1 MHRPVAFSPASVHR
15 AGIVRLLDQYILKN
29 FLLPFVYCC
38 LGFIAIWLVFELG
51 SKANDFINGGAS
63 LGYIF
68 AFQLEQLPS
77 VMVLILPIAL
87 LLALL
92 YCLGRMS
99 QSNEILSMLSAGVS
113 LGRVLLPIFL
123 LGVAAVALS
132 TYLQYS
138 AAPKAD
144 ARRERAEAELEAG
157 RRLQR
162 LNFTTGYLFPNRSDN
177 RVWFI
182 EKMPS
187 NLSQPLEG
195 VRVEQTTP
203 QGITK
208 YYAAVATYDEPTR
221 AWTFRDGRV
230 VHCSPDGNVLDIAFP
245 PVQTITG
252 WSETP
257 WRINSAVLQPD
268 KLSVPELHQYLT
280 LNGDFTDAQ
289 LAPFRAYLA
298 QRWANPWTCLVVV
311 LFASALGVVYQRRS
325 VLSGVATAIVLFALI
340 FFFGNLFLALGKGAR
355 MPALPSAWAVNVVFG
370 AVGLLLLRQR
380 ALNRDRMFS

>member
-1 MHRPVAFSPASVHR
+1 M
-15 AGIVRLLDQYILKN
+15 RLLDQYLLRN
-29 FLLPFVYCC
+29 FLLPFLYCC
-38 LGFIAIWLVFELG
+38 LGFVAVWLVFELG
-51 SKANDFINGGAS
+51 SKANDFISSGAS

-68 AFQLEQLPS
+68 MFQLEQLPS
-77 VMVLILPIAL
+77 VALLILPVAL

-113 LGRVLLPIFL
+113 LGRVLLPIFCLGL
-123 LGVAAVALS
+123 LAVALS
-132 TYLQYS
+132 TYLNYA

-162 LNFTTGYLFPNRSDN
+162 LNTTVGYLFPNRADH

-182 EKMPS
+182 ERMPADTS
-187 NLSQPLEG
+187 LPLEG

-203 QGITK
+203 EGITK
-208 YYAAVATYDEPTR
+208 YYAAVATYDETHR
-221 AWTFRDGRV
+221 AWNFRDGRV
-230 VHCSPDGNVLDIAFP
+230 VHSSPDGNVLDISYPAQ
-245 PVQTITG
+245 QTITG

-268 KLSVPELHQYLT
+268 KLSVPELRQYLT
-280 LNGDFTDAQ
+280 LNGDFTDVQ
-289 LAPFRAYLA
+289 LAPFRSQLA
-298 QRWANPWTCLVVV
+298 QRWANPWNCLVVV

-325 VLSGVATAIVLFALI
+325 VLTGVATAIILFALI
-340 FFFGNLFLALGKGAR
+340 FFFSNLFLALGKGAR
-355 MPALPSAWAVNVVFG
+355 MPAVWSAWAVNLVFG
-370 AVGLLLLRQR
+370 VVGGLLLRQR

>member
-1 MHRPVAFSPASVHR
+1 M
-15 AGIVRLLDQYILKN
+15 RLLDRYILRN

-38 LGFIAIWLVFELG
+38 LGFIAVWLVFELG
-51 SKANDFINGGAS
+51 SKANDFISGGAT

-68 AFQLEQLPS
+68 TFQLEQLPS
-77 VMVLILPIAL
+77 VAVLILPVAL

-113 LGRVLLPIFL
+113 LGRLLLPIFC
-123 LGVAAVALS
+123 LGLGAVALS
-132 TYLQYS
+132 TYLQYA

-162 LNFTTGYLFPNRSDN
+162 LNATAGYLFPNRADN

-182 EKMPS
+182 EKMPADTS
-187 NLSQPLEG
+187 LPLEG
-195 VRVEQTTP
+195 VRVEQVTP
-203 QGITK
+203 AGITK
-208 YYAAVATYDEPTR
+208 YYAQTATYDEAARTWLFHDAR
-221 AWTFRDGRV
+221 TLRTN
-230 VHCSPDGNVLDIAFP
+230 PDGGGTLPDGSFEIAYP
-245 PVQTITG
+245 PLLKITG

-268 KLSVPELHQYLT
+268 KLSVPELNQYLT
-280 LNGDFTDAQ
+280 LNGDFTEAQ
-289 LAPFRAYLA
+289 LAPFRSQLA
-298 QRWANPWTCLVVV
+298 LRWANPWNCMVVV
-311 LFASALGVVYQRRS
+311 FFAAALGVVYQRRS
-325 VLSGVATAIVLFALI
+325 VLAGVATAIILFALMI
-340 FFFGNLFLALGKGAR
+340 FFGNLFLALGKGAR
-355 MPALPSAWAVNVVFG
+355 VPAVLAAWAVNLVFG

-380 ALNRDRMFS
+380 ALNRDQLF

>member
-1 MHRPVAFSPASVHR
+1 M
-15 AGIVRLLDQYILKN
+15 RLLDRYILKN

-38 LGFIAIWLVFELG
+38 LGFIAVWLVFELG
-51 SKANDFINGGAS
+51 SKASDFTSNGAT

-68 AFQLEQLPS
+68 TFQLEQLPS
-77 VMVLILPIAL
+77 VMLLILPVAL

-113 LGRVLLPIFL
+113 LGRVLLPIFC
-123 LGVAAVALS
+123 LGLAAVALS
-132 TYLQYS
+132 TYLNYA

-144 ARRERAEAELEAG
+144 ARRDRAEAELENG

-162 LNFTTGYLFPNRSDN
+162 LNATAGYLFPNRADD

-187 NLSQPLEG
+187 DTSLPLEG

-208 YYAAVATYDEPTR
+208 YYAAVATYDAPTR
-221 AWTFRDGRV
+221 AWTFRNGRL
-230 VHCSPDGNVLDIAFP
+230 VHCSPDGSVLDITHPAE
-245 PVQTITG
+245 QTITG
-252 WSETP
+252 WNETP

-268 KLSVPELHQYLT
+268 KLSVPELNQYLT
-280 LNGDFTDAQ
+280 LNGDFTDVQ
-289 LAPFRAYLA
+289 LAPFRAHLA
-298 QRWANPWTCLVVV
+298 TRWASPWNCLVVV
-311 LFASALGVVYQRRS
+311 FFASALGVVYQRRS
-325 VLSGVATAIVLFALI
+325 VLAGVATAIILFALI
-340 FFFGNLFLALGKGAR
+340 FFFSNLFLALGKGDR
-355 MPALPSAWAVNVVFG
+355 MPALLSAWAVNLVFG
-370 AVGLLLLRQR
+370 TVGLLLLRQR
-380 ALNRDRMFS
+380 ALNRDKLFS

>member
-1 MHRPVAFSPASVHR
+1 M
-15 AGIVRLLDQYILKN
+15 RLLDQYILRN

-51 SKANDFINGGAS
+51 SKANDFISGGAS
-63 LGYIF
+63 LGYVF
-68 AFQLEQLPS
+68 LFQLQQLPS
-77 VMVLILPIAL
+77 VAVLILPIAL

-113 LGRVLLPIFL
+113 LGRVLLPVFL
-123 LGVAAVALS
+123 VGLAATGLS
-132 TYLQYS
+132 TYLNYA
-138 AAPKAD
+138 AAPQAD

-162 LNFTTGYLFPNRSDN
+162 LNNTVGYLFPNRTDN

-182 EKMPS
+182 EKLPS
-187 NLSQPLEG
+187 DTSLPLEG
-195 VRVEQTTP
+195 IRVEQITP

-208 YYAAVATYDEPTR
+208 YYAASATYDEPTR
-221 AWTFRDGRV
+221 TWLFHDARTLQTN
-230 VHCSPDGNVLDIAFP
+230 PDGGSARPDGSFDITYP
-245 PVQTITG
+245 PLLKITG

-257 WRINSAVLQPD
+257 WRIASAVLQPD

-280 LNGDFTDAQ
+280 LNGDFTSAQ
-289 LAPFRAYLA
+289 LAPFRTYQA
-298 QRWANPWTCLVVV
+298 QRWAEPWQCMVVV
-311 LFASALGVVYQRRS
+311 LFGSALGVVYQRRS
-325 VLSGVATAIVLFALI
+325 VLAGVSVAMILFALM
-340 FFFGNLFLALGKGAR
+340 FFFSSLFLALGKGGR
-355 MPALPSAWAVNVVFG
+355 LPTFWAAWTPNLVFG

-380 ALNRDRMFS
+380 ALNRDTLF